1 MNRLTY
7 AVITG
12 LIGAALLHIIIIL
25 ALPHYTGKDAY
36 TRVKALG
43 PSHRFVS
50 LGDYADLTPAEKAD
64 SAGLS
69 NMDPF
74 LKVAAC
80 HFDLTQA
87 PLRLLASAGPSFWSL
102 AVYDEDSNE
111 VFSMNDRTSVVGDL
125 DALVASPVQVAQ
137 VRKAP
142 GAALTQ
148 SIIVEH
154 RGTKGY
160 VVLRTMVPAPS
171 FEAQARAFLDEA
183 ICAPLSGD

>member
-1 MNRLTY
+1 MNRLVY

-25 ALPHYTGKDAY
+25 ALPHYTGRDAF

-43 PSHRFVS
+43 PSNRFVS
-50 LGDYADLTPAEKAD
+50 LKDHSDLAPTERAEGQ
-64 SAGLS
+64 GLS
-69 NMDPF
+69 NTDPF

-80 HFDLTQA
+80 HFDLTLA
-87 PLRLLASAGPSFWSL
+87 PLRLLAPAGPSFWSL
-102 AVYDEDSNE
+102 AVYDADSNE
-111 VFSMNDRTSVVGDL
+111 VFSMNDRTSVGGDL
-125 DALVASPVQVAQ
+125 DAVVASPVQVAQ
-137 VRKAP
+137 IRKAP

-154 RGTKGY
+154 PGTTGY

-171 FEAQARAFLDEA
+171 FEAQARDFLAEA
-183 ICAPLSGD
+183 ICAPLTGG